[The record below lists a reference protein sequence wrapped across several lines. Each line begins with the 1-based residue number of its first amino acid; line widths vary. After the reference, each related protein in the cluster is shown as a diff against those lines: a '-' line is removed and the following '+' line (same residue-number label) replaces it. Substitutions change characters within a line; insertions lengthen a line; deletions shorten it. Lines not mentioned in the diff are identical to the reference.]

1 MLDHWRRPAAGSAS
15 PLRTC
20 FRLTPPSPDEEAT
33 ADLSPASARG
43 TAAPARNK
51 RTTTTSV
58 IPPAAAAVARAA
70 PPPAGW
76 SLEFLLQPVSDPS
89 LLVPAGEV
97 WRSGPALAS
106 LGTGGEDPR
115 EKLLSDLGHASRLL
129 PELDAALE
137 EARPDALA
145 LSTEG
150 AYRFLSEAA
159 PVLEQAGFGVLV
171 PPWWRSRGAR
181 LGLRVKVAPK
191 TAEVTADNGLGLDGL
206 CDYGYEVA
214 LGDAVLTEAE
224 LRELARLKAPLV
236 RTKGRWVELRRED
249 LEAALDLLK
258 RQRTSPFPPL
268 PALDLVRLGLGL
280 APAELPVVAMEA
292 TGWLG
297 ELLSAD
303 AAGFE
308 ARPTPAGFC
317 GVLRPY
323 QQRGLGWLAWLDR
336 FGLGACLADDMGLG
350 KTAQLLGLLLLERE
364 NGSAADDG
372 AKQGR
377 PRRIATRARGGKT
390 APSARGPGP
399 TLLVCPMSVVGNW
412 QREAARFA
420 PSVPVHVHHGAA
432 RLTGAGFAKAV
443 EGAGLVVTTYNLL
456 ARDAEMFAGVQWRR
470 LVLDEAQ
477 YVKNPETR
485 QARAARTVPARRRVA
500 LTGTPV
506 ENHLSELWSIM
517 DILNP
522 GLLGGRQTFRKRFS
536 VPIEREGDE
545 EAAGLLRRVT
555 RPFVL
560 RRLKTDSSIISD
572 LPDKLEM
579 KVFCNLT
586 REQATLYQAVVDD
599 MLARV
604 DQADGMKRKG
614 IVLASLTK
622 LKQVCNHPAQ
632 LLGDGSAL
640 PGRSGKLS
648 QLEDVVD
655 DVVEV
660 GERLLCFTQFAEM
673 GEMVR
678 DHLQA
683 RLGVA
688 VPFLHGGVSKPK
700 RDAMVEAFQA
710 GDAGQV
716 LVLSLKAGGVGLNL
730 TAANHVVHYDRW
742 WNPAVEDQ
750 ATDRAFRIGQ
760 GRNVQVRKFVCVG
773 TVEERIDAMI
783 ERKRALAERIVGSGE
798 AWLTELSTEQ
808 IREIVALSP
817 DAVAEG

>member
-1 MLDHWRRPAAGSAS
+1 
-15 PLRTC
+15 
-20 FRLTPPSPDEEAT
+20 
-33 ADLSPASARG
+33 
-43 TAAPARNK
+43 
-51 RTTTTSV
+51 V
-58 IPPAAAAVARAA
+58 AVARAA
-70 PPPAGW
+70 PPPASW
-76 SLEFLLQPVSDPS
+76 SLEFLLQPISDPS

-97 WRSGPALAS
+97 WRSGPALAI
-106 LGTGGEDPR
+106 LGPGGGDPR
-115 EKLLSDLGHASRLL
+115 EKLLADLGHASRLL

-137 EARPDALA
+137 DARPDALA

-181 LGLRVKVAPK
+181 LGLRVKATPK

-206 CDYGYEVA
+206 CDYRYEVA
-214 LGDAVLTEAE
+214 LGDAALTEAE

-258 RQRTSPFPPL
+258 RQRTSPPPPL
-268 PALDLVRLGLGL
+268 SALDLVHLGLGV
-280 APAELPVVAMEA
+280 APSELPVVAIEA

-297 ELLSAD
+297 ELLSAS

-317 GVLRPY
+317 GELRPY

-364 NGSAADDG
+364 NGGS
-372 AKQGR
+372 
-377 PRRIATRARGGKT
+377 KT
-390 APSARGPGP
+390 APSACGLGA

-485 QARAARTVPARRRVA
+485 QARAARTLPVRRRVA

-545 EAAGLLRRVT
+545 EAARLLRRVT
-555 RPFVL
+555 QPFVL
-560 RRLKTDSSIISD
+560 RRLKTDTSIISD

-586 REQATLYQAVVDD
+586 REQATLYQALVDD
-599 MLARV
+599 MLARM
-604 DQADGMKRKG
+604 DEADGIKRKG

-640 PGRSGKLS
+640 AGRSGKLS

-655 DVVEV
+655 DVIEV

-673 GEMVR
+673 GEMLR
-678 DHLQA
+678 GHLQV
-683 RLGVA
+683 RLGMA
-688 VPFLHGGVSKPK
+688 VPFLHGRVSKPK
-700 RDAMVEAFQA
+700 RDAMVEAFQS

-742 WNPAVEDQ
+742 WNPAVEEQ

-760 GRNVQVRKFVCVG
+760 RRNVQVRKFVCVG

-783 ERKRALAERIVGSGE
+783 ERKRDLAERIVGSGE

-808 IREIVALSP
+808 IRDIVALSP